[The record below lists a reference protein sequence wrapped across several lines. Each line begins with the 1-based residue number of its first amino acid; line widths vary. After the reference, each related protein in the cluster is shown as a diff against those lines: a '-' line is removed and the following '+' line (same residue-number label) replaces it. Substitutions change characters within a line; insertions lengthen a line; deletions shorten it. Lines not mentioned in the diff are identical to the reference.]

1 MPAVEDFQF
10 MSPTNLVLKVGAE
23 AEAGR
28 MIRPYADRALIVL
41 GGDFIKDSE
50 WYPGVIAS
58 LTAAGVGYEELSGIQ
73 PNPTLEAVNA
83 GIELVRTKGIG
94 FILSIGGGSAID
106 TAKAIGLGAANDVK
120 IWDVYTKAVEVDR
133 SLPVGCIMTIPSS
146 GSEASNGSVITN
158 AETGEKFD
166 VMGDFIRPVFAL
178 MNPEITYSAPR
189 RQIFSGIVDMFSH
202 SAERYYSQSTGVE
215 LTDRL
220 CEAVMSAIITCADQ
234 LLEDFTNYDAR
245 ANLMLASV
253 LSHNGLTGIGR
264 QQDWAS
270 HTVAAPLSGEYHCV
284 HGETISVIMPNWAQY
299 VSAEAPARL
308 AQLGVRVFGAA
319 PELPEARQA
328 EAAIGGMRA
337 FFDRIGMPATLRDLG
352 IDTDEKFESMAE
364 QATRFW
370 LPGNLKQLNRDDVVA
385 IYQLAK

>member
-1 MPAVEDFQF
+1 MEDFQF

-23 AEAGR
+23 REAGR
-28 MIRPYADRALIVL
+28 LIRQHTDRALIVL
-41 GGDFIKDSE
+41 GGDFIADSD
-50 WYPGVIAS
+50 WYPGVIES
-58 LTAAGVGYEELSGIQ
+58 LTNAGVEYDELRGIL
-73 PNPTLEAVNA
+73 PNPTLEAVNE
-83 GIELVRTKGIG
+83 GIDLVRRKGIG

-106 TAKAIGLGAANDVK
+106 TAKAVGLGAANDVN
-120 IWDVYTKAVEVDR
+120 IWDVYTKRVEVDR
-133 SLPVGCIMTIPSS
+133 SVPVGCIMTIPSS

-158 AETGEKFD
+158 AATGEKFD

-202 SAERYYSQSTGVE
+202 TAERYFSRSTDVE

-220 CEAVMSAIITCADQ
+220 CEAVMNSVINCADR
-234 LLEDFTNYDAR
+234 LLVDFTDYHAR
-245 ANLMLASV
+245 ANLMLASL

-270 HTVAAPLSGEYHCV
+270 HTVAAPLSGEYNCV
-284 HGETISVIMPNWAQY
+284 HGETISVIMPNWAKY
-299 VSAEAPARL
+299 VSAEAPEKL
-308 AQLGVRVFGAA
+308 AQLGVRVFGAD
-319 PELPEARQA
+319 PEASLDEQVH
-328 EAAIGGMRA
+328 AAIAGMRS

-352 IDTDEKFESMAE
+352 IESDEKFATMAD

-370 LPGNLKQLNRDDVVA
+370 QPGNLKSLGREDVIA